1 MKRSILLLSAAL
13 WLTAC
18 DGDPGAMGTMGA
30 AGTPGAAGTAGP
42 QGSTG
47 PQGPVGTAAPIDL
60 GSFVRSGMNEPWYGA
75 PRDVNALDLISTDN
89 PNEFDDLF

>member
-13 WLTAC
+13 WLSAC
-18 DGDPGAMGTMGA
+18 DGDSGVMGAMGA
-30 AGTPGAAGTAGP
+30 AGTPGAAGSAGP
-42 QGSTG
+42 QGPPG
-47 PQGPVGTAAPIDL
+47 PQGTPASVDL
-60 GSFVRSGMNEPWYGA
+60 GTFVRAGMSEPWYAA

>member
-13 WLTAC
+13 WLIAC

-30 AGTPGAAGTAGP
+30 AGTPGAAGSAGP
-42 QGSTG
+42 EGPTG
-47 PQGPVGTAAPIDL
+47 PQGPAGTPAAMDL
-60 GSFVRSGMNEPWYGA
+60 GAFVRSGMNEPWYAA

>member
-18 DGDPGAMGTMGA
+18 DGDPGAMGTMGD
-30 AGTPGAAGTAGP
+30 AGTPGAAGPAGP
-42 QGSTG
+42 QGTAGS
-47 PQGPVGTAAPIDL
+47 QGPAGTPAPIEL
-60 GSFVRSGMNEPWYGA
+60 GAFVRSGMSEPWYAA
-75 PRDVNALDLISTDN
+75 PRDVNTVDLISTDN